1 MSIYIYSLA
10 AYVLGFIVMFALLV
24 RGDKAHGIEFDLADT
39 LTTSFLW
46 PFYAIAIACIEAYEF
61 IKRIKSR

>member
-24 RGDKAHGIEFDLADT
+24 HGDKVCELEFDLVDT
-39 LTTSFLW
+39 LITSFLW
-46 PFYAIAIACIEAYEF
+46 PFYAIAIIGIEVCEF
-61 IKRIKSR
+61 LRRNKSH